1 MLDIIILIF
10 LSFRIRDTAVQK
22 GLAPRPW
29 VIKNILAWVG
39 MELIGI
45 VVGLML
51 FGQDRPIMIILVAL
65 PFAIGGYHIVSNQL
79 DKMPDI
85 PSNDVGDDLQ

>member
-10 LSFRIRDTAVQK
+10 LSFRIRDTAIQK

-29 VIKNILAWVG
+29 VIKNILAWLG

-45 VVGLML
+45 VIGVSL
-51 FGQDRPIMIILVAL
+51 FGVDRPIMIILLAL

-85 PSNDVGDDLQ
+85 HSNDVGNDLQ